1 MIASKAASSASTK
14 TIVKTNKKS
23 NMKMIR
29 TVAGY
34 AALAIG
40 VSVGGVVVGAIV
52 VAPAVSRATPLFSTN
67 AATSS
72 ETNGS
77 VGQADGDGAASQSA
91 TNVVAAAPFK
101 SMAEVIGSTTQME
114 ANKAVKPVG
123 PSGLQGLKREVGFF
137 YEDALDFVGRVPKTA
152 WLYVDFALVAMF
164 AGVWAYRRR
173 RSGSN
178 GAAKAAP
185 VDSGRRSAASLPAKL
200 VAGKGSRTPKAVV
213 ALAEAGTS
221 QADIARRTGLP
232 LDAVAMLLSLGSF
245 GGRQLQPPTA

>member
-1 MIASKAASSASTK
+1 MTRPKPASSANAK
-14 TIVKTNKKS
+14 AIVKADRKLNL
-23 NMKMIR
+23 KMLR

-34 AALAIG
+34 AALTLG

-52 VAPAVSRATPLFSTN
+52 VAPAVSRATPLFSAN

-77 VGQADGDGAASQSA
+77 VGQADGDGAASAS
-91 TNVVAAAPFK
+91 VVAAEPFK
-101 SMAEVIGSTTQME
+101 PMTEVIASTTHVE
-114 ANKAVKPVG
+114 ANRAVEPVKQ
-123 PSGLQGLKREVGFF
+123 SGLQGFKRAMGYY
-137 YEDALDFVGRVPKTA
+137 YEDAMDFVGRVPKST
-152 WLYVDFALVAMF
+152 WLYVDAALVAMF
-164 AGVWAYRRR
+164 AGVWFYRRR
-173 RSGSN
+173 RTGMN
-178 GAAKAAP
+178 GTAKAAP
-185 VDSGRRSAASLPAKL
+185 ADSARRSTALLPSKL